1 MHICNNQTPPNSEM
15 SKKTFSCM
23 VSVTLLSGSERNVYL
38 VLDQKPTRINQK
50 LKTLDQYIQ
59 KYPSGW
65 KKRLELANLLYAT
78 GDWQRAIE
86 EYHQVIERQPQ
97 LVEVYL
103 NLGKMLQL
111 MGQEADAVAVYEK
124 ALSQVRHEATQ
135 QHLGG
140 LIAVCRHDLEA
151 AIVAFESATA
161 LEPDNMTHWLALGR
175 LQMQKEDISGA
186 LGTFDHILSV
196 HPNDIVALIDS
207 YDALMIL
214 GDVGEAEVRLLR
226 MLELAP
232 DDCHVLKRQIET
244 RCRMGLV
251 WEKEG
256 KQTKKMIDT
265 ARQRMTTVE
274 GLALLAYYHIA
285 REEFAEG
292 VKILARL
299 TEEHPINPKSWHSY
313 GWGLFHAGQ
322 YQKAAS
328 AMETAYKL
336 SGEDAQIYRDWCK
349 ILQAARQ
356 SQQRAKLQGRV
367 TGV

>member
-1 MHICNNQTPPNSEM
+1 M
-15 SKKTFSCM
+15 
-23 VSVTLLSGSERNVYL
+23 R
-38 VLDQKPTRINQK
+38 R
-50 LKTLDQYIQ
+50 
-59 KYPSGW
+59 
-65 KKRLELANLLYAT
+65 A

-124 ALSQVRHEATQ
+124 ALSQVRHETTQ

-214 GDVGEAEVRLLR
+214 GDVGEAEVPLLR

-232 DDCHVLKRQIET
+232 DDCQVLKRQIET

-265 ARQRMTTVE
+265 ARQRMATVE
-274 GLALLAYYHIA
+274 GWELLAYYHIA

-299 TEEHPINPKSWHSY
+299 TEEHPNNPKSWHSY
-313 GWGLFHAGQ
+313 GFCSMPDNIRRRHQQWRPLTSCLARMPKFIGIGARFYRGRGSHNNRQNWKQELLVYEWRSRFG
-322 YQKAAS
+322 KPP
-328 AMETAYKL
+328 L
-336 SGEDAQIYRDWCK
+336 IIRQIQN
-349 ILQAARQ
+349 LT
-356 SQQRAKLQGRV
+356 
-367 TGV
+367 TGIVLRTEKRKK